1 MSCLKFKMFAC
12 RNFLTGVFLL
22 SLATPGFSEPCAPS
36 RVFSNVLDFDRIAN
50 GQIVSLHDCD
60 RDGLADYQSFWT
72 VVEFAAGPVAC
83 QDPYDS
89 RHLVVPRSGYYRIL
103 AEPARVEVL
112 LKNKERF
119 VKPSGISS
127 YRMRDIR

>member
-1 MSCLKFKMFAC
+1 MSYLKFKMFAL
-12 RNFLTGVFLL
+12 RIFLAGIFLL
-22 SLATPGFSEPCAPS
+22 SLATPGFSEPCAPL
-36 RVFSNVLDFDRIAN
+36 RAFSNVLDFDRIAS

-89 RHLVVPRSGYYRIL
+89 RHLVVPRSGYYRIQV
-103 AEPARVEVL
+103 EPARVEVL
-112 LKNKERF
+112 LKTREGT
-119 VKPSGISS
+119 PDDG
-127 YRMRDIR
+127 

>member
-1 MSCLKFKMFAC
+1 MSYLKFKMFAQ
-12 RNFLTGVFLL
+12 RIFLAGIFLL
-22 SLATPGFSEPCAPS
+22 SLATSGFSGPCAPL
-36 RVFSNVLDFDRIAN
+36 RAFSNVLDFDRIAS

-89 RHLVVPRSGYYRIL
+89 RHLIVPRLGYYRIQV
-103 AEPARVEVL
+103 EPAQVEVL
-112 LKNKERF
+112 LKTREGT
-119 VKPSGISS
+119 PDDG
-127 YRMRDIR
+127 